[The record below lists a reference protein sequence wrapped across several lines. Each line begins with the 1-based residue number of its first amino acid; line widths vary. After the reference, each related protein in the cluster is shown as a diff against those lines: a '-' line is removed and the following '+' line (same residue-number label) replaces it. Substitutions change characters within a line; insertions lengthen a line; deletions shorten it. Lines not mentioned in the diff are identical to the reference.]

1 MVTRRQFLTGLSA
14 TYVVSGFSTSEAL
27 AKEVS
32 RTTGAADALPIK
44 YGYAA
49 ITWGTD
55 IVKAMEDI
63 SAVGFRAIQLRGEA
77 FAQFGDKPKA
87 LRELLDKHRLTFA
100 VLSSGNLSID
110 PAREQEMLTLHTQH
124 AQFVKDAGGL
134 YLQVIDERPKG
145 RDVVPDDYRRLGRLM
160 TELGKRTGN
169 LGVKLVYHHHMNST
183 GEKPHEVAAVLDAA
197 DKRHVRL
204 LFDVAH
210 YQQGGGDPVAT
221 IRTYRDWIDVLH
233 LKDVRPAPE
242 SGGSSR
248 SGESGGSGRSGGASP
263 YQFVELGRGRVD
275 LPGVY
280 AVLREINY
288 RKWAIVELDRV
299 PDPGR
304 TPKEAAETNK
314 RYLLETMHQTI

>member
-14 TYVVSGFSTSEAL
+14 TCVGAGFS
-27 AKEVS
+27 S
-32 RTTGAADALPIK
+32 RTIDAADALPIK

-49 ITWGTD
+49 ITWGAD

-77 FAQFGDKPKA
+77 FAQFGDKAQA

-145 RDVVPDDYRRLGRLM
+145 REVGPDDYRRLGRLM

-169 LGVKLVYHHHMNST
+169 LGVPLVYHHHMNST

-210 YQQGGGDPVAT
+210 YQQGGGDPVAA
-221 IRTYRDWIDVLH
+221 IRTYRDWIDVVH

-242 SGGSSR
+242 SGGSS
-248 SGESGGSGRSGGASP
+248 GPGGSRGSGGASP

-275 LPGVY
+275 LRGVF

-314 RYLLETMHQTI
+314 RYLLETMHQTL

>member
-14 TYVVSGFSTSEAL
+14 TYVVSA
-27 AKEVS
+27 S
-32 RTTGAADALPIK
+32 RTANAADALPIK

-49 ITWGTD
+49 ITWGAD

-145 RDVVPDDYRRLGRLM
+145 RDVLPEDYRRLGRLM

-169 LGVKLVYHHHMNST
+169 LGVPLVYHHHMNST

-197 DKRHVRL
+197 DKRHVRV

-210 YQQGGGDPVAT
+210 YQQGGGDPVAA
-221 IRTYRDWIDVLH
+221 IRTYRDWIDVVH

-242 SGGSSR
+242 SGR
-248 SGESGGSGRSGGASP
+248 SGGSGGSSGSAGAGRSGGASP

-275 LPGVY
+275 LPGVF
-280 AVLREINY
+280 AALRAINY

-314 RYLLETMHQTI
+314 RYLIETMHQTL